1 MIKVDVDGQVEGDL
15 QIAPPVTVDYTG
27 CYTFGGNNMWHHGK
41 VTRGSYWDGR
51 EFKLNG
57 AKPFAYAAGGYGY
70 LLSRKALQVLAVLD
84 LVATSHRHIYED
96 IMVRHAHSLIL
107 PWQVCFYDQ
116 CCATLITLSRI
127 QWEINKYRY

>member
-1 MIKVDVDGQVEGDL
+1 MCLVEQVSHLIKVDVDGQVEGDL

-57 AKPFAYAAGGYGY
+57 TKPFAYAAGGYGY
-70 LLSRKALQVLAVLD
+70 LLSRKALEVLAVLD
-84 LVATSHRHIYED
+84 PVATSYRHIYED
-96 IMVRHAHSLIL
+96 MMVRHVHSPHPSL
-107 PWQVCFYDQ
+107 
-116 CCATLITLSRI
+116 ATLITLSRI
-127 QWEINKYRY
+127 QWEIIQTR